1 MRAQESAAAR
11 PTPADPGARL
21 RALAEIATE
30 VGASGVA
37 VDASSFAR
45 RVAEGRFYVACVGQ
59 FKRGKSTLLNA
70 LIGAPVLPAGVV
82 PVTAVVTV
90 IRYGPR
96 LAVRMQ
102 FVGGEWVDVDP
113 EALAAYVTE
122 QQNPQNEKGV
132 EAVEVF
138 APSDL
143 LASGMCLVDTP
154 GIGSVF
160 LANTAAT
167 QAFVPHI
174 DAALVVLGAD
184 PPISGDELALVAQV
198 AGQVHD
204 LVFVLNKADRLSDSE
219 RNEAQAFTQQILHER
234 LGRPAPPILEVSAI
248 ERLAGTG
255 LLRDWQVL
263 HETLDGLARRSGTV
277 LVRAAEERGLTLL
290 INRLL
295 HELGEQRQALVRPV
309 EESERRI
316 ATLKQC
322 ALEAE
327 RAMRDL
333 GVLLAAEQERLRRQ
347 FLEQQEQF
355 LARAIP
361 EARRELAERLRP
373 VAARRSPAL
382 RHDAI
387 LLAQETFKDWLE
399 RWRTEEQ
406 PWAEHMYAEAA
417 ERFVE
422 IANGFLDCLASSGEP
437 ALVGLPRVIG
447 SEVGFRTKS
456 RLYYTEMLILT
467 GRSPLRWLLDLL
479 RAHPR
484 VLRAVER
491 DAGAYLERLLRTNA
505 ARLMNDLNDRVLESR
520 RRLES
525 EIRTVLANVY
535 GSAQRALDSARASR
549 ASGDESVRAHLER
562 LDVLRRQVEMLR
574 TAPSSDVAE
583 RAESARVPGAS

>member
-1 MRAQESAAAR
+1 
-11 PTPADPGARL
+11 
-21 RALAEIATE
+21 
-30 VGASGVA
+30 
-37 VDASSFAR
+37 
-45 RVAEGRFYVACVGQ
+45 
-59 FKRGKSTLLNA
+59 
-70 LIGAPVLPAGVV
+70 
-82 PVTAVVTV
+82 
-90 IRYGPR
+90 
-96 LAVRMQ
+96 
-102 FVGGEWVDVDP
+102 VDVDP
-113 EALAAYVTE
+113 QALATYVTE

-138 APSDL
+138 APSGL

-184 PPISGDELALVAQV
+184 PPISADELALVGQVAAQV
-198 AGQVHD
+198 DD
-204 LVFVLNKADRLSDSE
+204 LVFVLTKADRLSETE
-219 RNEAQAFTQQILHER
+219 RHEARTFTQQILRER
-234 LGRPAPPILEVSAI
+234 LRWPMPPVLEVSAT

-255 LLRDWQVL
+255 TPRDWQVL

-290 INRLL
+290 IDRLL
-295 HELGEQRQALVRPV
+295 HELDEQRQALVRPV

-316 ATLKQC
+316 AALKQC

-327 RAMRDL
+327 RAIRDL

-361 EARRELAERLRP
+361 EARRELAERLCP
-373 VAARRSPAL
+373 VDARRGPAL
-382 RHDAI
+382 RQRAI

-406 PWAEHMYAEAA
+406 PRAERMYAEAA

-422 IANGFLDCLASSGEP
+422 IANGFLDRLASSGEP
-437 ALVGLPRVIG
+437 ALVGLPRVVG

-456 RLYYTEMLILT
+456 RLYYTEILALT
-467 GRSPLRWLLDLL
+467 GRSPVGWLLDLV
-479 RAHPR
+479 RSHRR
-484 VLRAVER
+484 VLQALER
-491 DAGAYLERLLRTNA
+491 DAGVYLERLLRTNA

-525 EIRTVLANVY
+525 EIRTVLADVY
-535 GSAQRALDSARASR
+535 GSAQRALDTARARR

-562 LDVLRRQVEMLR
+562 LDLLRRQIEMLR
-574 TAPSSDVAE
+574 TAPAGDVAGGI
-583 RAESARVPGAS
+583 ESARVPGA